1 MSKYEYFL
9 KHKLTSDPDKGL
21 WEEKPCNNRRFE
33 KTAGGME
40 LIMQS
45 HKELTKAQFLREKN
59 WIRKLGDQS
68 NPSRALRVSDWARTG
83 RAINSRQRKFSTF
96 LFLKGW
102 GMRKNLIHS
111 ANARARPRQTCISSC
126 NFPKCV

>member
-1 MSKYEYFL
+1 MRYFL
-9 KHKLTSDPDKGL
+9 KHQLTSDPDKGL
-21 WEEKPCNNRRFE
+21 WEEKPCNRGRLE

-45 HKELTKAQFLREKN
+45 HKELTKAKFLREKD
-59 WIRKLGDQS
+59 WIKNLGDRN
-68 NPSRALRVSDWARTG
+68 NPSRARRVSGWARTG
-83 RAINSRQRKFSTF
+83 HAINSRRRKFSTF

-111 ANARARPRQTCISSC
+111 ANTRAGQQQTYFSSG
-126 NFPKCV
+126 NFPNCV